1 MWIRASLILLGAAMA
16 SASELPDCPGSPNCV
31 SSQASDPDKRVPALP
46 GGEDAASALERLQGL
61 LEELPRVSWETGPQG
76 RQVHAVFASRLFRF
90 KDDVDFLIRDD
101 GRIEVRSAS
110 RLGYWD
116 LGANRRRVEK
126 LRQALRKKTENN

>member
-1 MWIRASLILLGAAMA
+1 MA

-31 SSQASDPDKRVPALP
+31 SSQASDPDKRVAPLP
-46 GGEDAASALERLQGL
+46 GGDDADTALRRLHSL
-61 LEELPRVSWETGPQG
+61 LEELPRVSWKTGPEG
-76 RQVHAVFASRLFRF
+76 RQVAAVFKSRLFGF

-101 GRIEVRSAS
+101 GLIEVRSAS

-126 LRQALRKKTENN
+126 LRDALQKNTDND